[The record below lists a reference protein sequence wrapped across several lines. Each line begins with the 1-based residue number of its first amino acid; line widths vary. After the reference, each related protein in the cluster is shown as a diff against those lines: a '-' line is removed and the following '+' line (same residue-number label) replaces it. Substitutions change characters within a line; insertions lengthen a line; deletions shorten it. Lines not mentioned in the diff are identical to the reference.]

1 MEFIWDI
8 LLDALLDAVKAL
20 PFLFGAYL
28 LIEFLEHRSQGK
40 LTEKLRHMGP
50 LGPLFGS
57 LLGAVP
63 QCGFS
68 VTCANLYAGR
78 LISLGTLMAVFISTS
93 DEAVLILISNP
104 EAIGTVLPLVL
115 TKVALGFVIGVIADL
130 LLNAF
135 RRKKDREEE
144 APFEEICKTCHCE
157 DHSIWVSALIHT
169 AKIFA
174 FLFIVNVALGLL
186 FYYFD
191 EETIGRWLLAGS
203 FFQPFLT
210 ALFGFIPNCAVS
222 VVLTELYMSGTLSF
236 GSVVAGLSTGAG
248 LGMAVLFR
256 TGKFKENVGILAAL
270 YGFSVL
276 AGILLNLFVR

>member
-1 MEFIWDI
+1 MEFLVDI
-8 LLDALLDAVKAL
+8 LLDALLDALKAL

-28 LIEFLEHRSQGK
+28 LIEFLEHRSKGRF
-40 LTEKLRHMGP
+40 TEKLRHMGP

-68 VTCANLYAGR
+68 VTAANLYSGR
-78 LISLGTLMAVFISTS
+78 LISLGTLLAVFISTS

-104 EAIGTVLPLVL
+104 EAIGTVLPLLL
-115 TKVALGFVIGVIADL
+115 TKIVLGFIVGITADCIRG
-130 LLNAF
+130 AF
-135 RRKKDREEE
+135 MKKKQLEEE
-144 APFEEICKTCHCE
+144 APFEEICKSCHCE

-169 AKIFA
+169 VKIFL
-174 FLFIVNVALGLL
+174 FLLITGIVLGLL
-186 FYYFD
+186 FHYFD
-191 EETIGRWLLAGS
+191 EEVIGRYLLSGS

-236 GSVVAGLSTGAG
+236 GSVVAGLATGAG
-248 LGMAVLFR
+248 LGMAVLFK
-256 TGKFKENVGILAAL
+256 TGKFKDNIGILAAL
-270 YGFSVL
+270 YVSAVL
-276 AGILLNLFVR
+276 AGILLNLFI

>member
-1 MEFIWDI
+1 MEFLLDI
-8 LLDALLDAVKAL
+8 FLDALLDAVKAL

-28 LIEFLEHRSQGK
+28 LIEFLEHKTQGK

-68 VTCANLYAGR
+68 VTAANLYAGR

-104 EAIGTVLPLVL
+104 EAIGTVLPLLL
-115 TKVALGFVIGVIADL
+115 TKVAMGFIIGCAADL
-130 LLNAF
+130 ILGAF
-135 RRKKDREEE
+135 RKKKQQEEE

-157 DHSIWVSALIHT
+157 DHSIWVAALIHT

-174 FLFIVNVALGLL
+174 FLFVVNFVLGLA
-186 FYYFD
+186 FHFFD
-191 EETIGRWLLAGS
+191 EETIGTWLLSGS

-236 GSVVAGLSTGAG
+236 GSVVAGLATGAG
-248 LGMAVLFR
+248 LGMAVLFK
-256 TGKFKENVGILAAL
+256 TGKFKENIGILAAL
-270 YGFSVL
+270 YVSAVL
-276 AGILLNLFVR
+276 AGILLNLFI